1 MKTGDQVS
9 DFELKDETGTPRTLS
24 ALLENGPVVLFFY
37 PIASSSGC
45 TQEACH
51 FRDLAAEFAALG
63 AQPVGI
69 SGDHVAAQSTFAGA
83 HSLGYPLL
91 SDEGKEVAKELG
103 AKRSWLPGGLA
114 TKRVTFVIGQDRRI
128 IEVIASETKFELH
141 ADDALAALKK
151 HRTDGNAGHAA

>member
-1 MKTGDQVS
+1 MNTGDQVS
-9 DFELKDETGTPRTLS
+9 DFELKDETGTPRRLS
-24 ALLENGPVVLFFY
+24 SLLENGPVVLFFY
-37 PIASSSGC
+37 PIASSGGC

-69 SGDHVAAQSTFAGA
+69 SGDGVTAQSTFASA

-91 SDEGKEVAKELG
+91 SDTGKKVAKELG
-103 AKRSWLPGGLA
+103 AKRWWLPGGLQ
-114 TKRVTFVIGQDRRI
+114 TKRMTFVIGQDRRI
-128 IEVIASETKFELH
+128 IEVIASETKFDMH

-151 HRTDGNAGHAA
+151 HQAAA

>member
-1 MKTGDQVS
+1 MNTGDQVS

-37 PIASSSGC
+37 PIASSGGC

-69 SGDHVAAQSTFAGA
+69 SGDNVTAQSTFAGA

-91 SDEGKEVAKELG
+91 SDEGKKVAKELG

-114 TKRVTFVIGQDRRI
+114 TKRKTFVIGQDRRI
-128 IEVIASETKFELH
+128 IEVIASETKFDMH
-141 ADDALAALKK
+141 ADDALAALKRHK
-151 HRTDGNAGHAA
+151 AAA

>member
-1 MKTGDQVS
+1 MNTGDQVS
-9 DFELKDETGTPRTLS
+9 DFELKDETGTPRRLS

-37 PIASSSGC
+37 PIASSGGC

-69 SGDHVAAQSTFAGA
+69 SGDGVTAQSTFATA

-91 SDEGKEVAKELG
+91 SDTGKKVAKELG
-103 AKRSWLPGGLA
+103 AKRWWLPGGLQ
-114 TKRVTFVIGQDRRI
+114 TKRMTFVIGQDRRI
-128 IEVIASETKFELH
+128 IEVIASETKFDMH

-151 HRTDGNAGHAA
+151 HQAAA